1 MSEMTETRLLDII
14 ASHGAR
20 PERWPEQERAAALRA
35 LESAPEAK
43 RAMAAAAELDA
54 LLARHETPS
63 PSLSLHTRIAAIP
76 DRRPA
81 RLSEMIRDY
90 WPFGAIWQP
99 ACGLAFAAVI
109 GVMVGI
115 GLPREDISAFAGD
128 TEAYATVI
136 AAAGGDIEESLQ

>member
-1 MSEMTETRLLDII
+1 MSEMTETRLLEII

-43 RAMAAAAELDA
+43 RAMAVEAELDT
-54 LLARHETPS
+54 LLARHETP
-63 PSLSLHTRIAAIP
+63 PPALSLQTEITAIP
-76 DRRPA
+76 DRRPV
-81 RLSEMIRDY
+81 RLSTMIRGY

-99 ACGLAFAAVI
+99 AFGLALAGVV

-115 GLPREDISAFAGD
+115 GLPREDIPASAVD
-128 TEAYATVI
+128 TEAFTAVI
-136 AAAGGDIEESLQ
+136 MAAGGDIEESLQ